1 MSMSIPAP
9 SRPPAPTN
17 DPQRLG
23 GEVFGVTVW
32 PSGPECAGLRYQS
45 LTNTAALL
53 AAVWGVREGLL
64 AIPNE
69 RAPLGRLSFERSPVA
84 LDKG

>member
-23 GEVFGVTVW
+23 GEVSGVTVW
-32 PSGPECAGLRYQS
+32 PSSHERAGLRYQS
-45 LTNTAALL
+45 HTNAAALL
-53 AAVWGVREGLL
+53 AAARGVRDGLL
-64 AIPNE
+64 SVSNE
-69 RAPLGRLSFERSPVA
+69 RARPGRISFEISPVA
-84 LDKG
+84 LDNG

>member
-1 MSMSIPAP
+1 MLPCPLRLPAP
-9 SRPPAPTN
+9 NQRPATN
-17 DPQRLG
+17 GWGEFG
-23 GEVFGVTVW
+23 GTVAS
-32 PSGPECAGLRYQS
+32 PVALYAGLRYQS

-69 RAPLGRLSFERSPVA
+69 RARPGRISFEMSPVA
-84 LDKG
+84 LDDG